1 MHLVAV
7 RDGPVG
13 RDQGV
18 GGDLPTEHA
27 LQLGGGLASAEQV
40 VLDDSRSSSAISSS
54 AEAGMADYSS
64 GSSRRARNCSNW
76 APISSPLGRG
86 SSSASR
92 LAALEW

>member
-7 RDGPVG
+7 GHGVVRRGQRLRGHLAPEHPLE
-13 RDQGV
+13 QGV
-18 GGDLPTEHA
+18 R
-27 LQLGGGLASAEQV
+27 LAAAEQV
-40 VLDDSRSSSAISSS
+40 VLDDLEVEQCHQLVDGSGHGRQ
-54 AEAGMADYSS
+54 SS

-92 LAALEW
+92 LAALLW